1 MNSPESVKDKKPH
14 TLQIPDAA
22 PVLTRPPSTNG
33 EARTSGDPITVS
45 EVRYRR
51 LFETAKDGILILD
64 SDTGAITDA
73 NPFISELLGYSHGE
87 LVGKQLWE
95 IGLFGDQQ
103 ASKAAMRQLQETR
116 YIRYEDLPLKAKSGS
131 QIDVEFVSNVYSE
144 GDRTVIQ
151 CNIRDISE
159 RKRVDDELRQAAAD
173 LSEVDRHKNEFLA
186 MLAHEL
192 RNPLAAIR
200 NSLEFTRI
208 TANNSPGVKTASA
221 MMDRQVGN
229 MVRLVDDLL
238 DISRISLGKIQ
249 LRKEPIDL
257 ATVVSESAEAA
268 GSLAQ
273 CKNQDINITLPGQP
287 IYVNADPTRMTQVVG
302 NLLSNA
308 CKFSDKGGRISL
320 TVTRENDQ
328 GVICVRDTGIGISAG
343 QLSRVFDMF
352 MQADISL
359 ERSAGG
365 LGIGLTLVKN
375 LVELHGG
382 TVEACSAGLGQ
393 GSEFKVRLPAIN
405 EASKPPPDPTVGEP
419 TSPPRRVLVVDD
431 NSDSAESLAMLLDLC
446 GNQTHIAYDGVEAL
460 QAAATFKPDVML
472 VDLGL
477 PKLNGYEVAR
487 KIRQRPGG
495 DQMLLIALTGWGQD
509 EDRRNSKAAGFDEH
523 LVKPVNYTALT
534 SLLAGLASV
543 QAIC

>member
-1 MNSPESVKDKKPH
+1 MNSPESVKDKKSRAQ
-14 TLQIPDAA
+14 QIRDAA
-22 PVLTRPPSTNG
+22 QLLARLSSTNG
-33 EARTSGDPITVS
+33 EVPTPGDPVSVS
-45 EVRYRR
+45 ELRYRR

-64 SDTGAITDA
+64 SDTGEITDA
-73 NPFISELLGYSHGE
+73 NPFISELLGYSHAE
-87 LVGKQLWE
+87 LMGKQLWE

-131 QIDVEFVSNVYSE
+131 RIDVEFVSNVYRE

-200 NSLEFTRI
+200 NSLEFTRL
-208 TANNSPGVKTASA
+208 TGNTSPAVKSASA

-229 MVRLVDDLL
+229 MVRLVEDLL
-238 DISRISLGKIQ
+238 DVSRISLGKIQ

-257 ATVVSESAEAA
+257 ATVVTQSAEAA
-268 GSLAQ
+268 GSMAQ
-273 CKNQDINITLPGQP
+273 CKEQEISITLPGQP
-287 IYVNADPTRMTQVVG
+287 IYVNADPTRMTQIVG

-320 TVTRENDQ
+320 TVTRDSDDAL
-328 GVICVRDTGIGISAG
+328 ICVRDTGIGIAAG

-382 TVEACSAGLGQ
+382 TVEACSDGLGQ
-393 GSEFKVRLPAIN
+393 GSEFKVRLPAVN
-405 EASKPPPDPTVGEP
+405 EASKPPPEPTVGEP
-419 TSPPRRVLVVDD
+419 ITPHRVLVVDD
-431 NSDSAESLAMLLDLC
+431 NRDSAESLALLLDLC
-446 GNQTHIAYDGVEAL
+446 GNQTCIAYDGIEAL
-460 QAAATFKPDVML
+460 QAAAKFKPDVML

-487 KIRQRPGG
+487 KIRQQPGG
-495 DQMLLIALTGWGQD
+495 DEMLLIALTGWGQE

-523 LVKPVNYTALT
+523 LVKPVNHTALT
-534 SLLAGLASV
+534 SLLAELPSV
-543 QAIC
+543 QAA